1 MLPRSKVFSELGNL
15 ILFLFLEG
23 ISFYLIITYNESQ
36 AKIYQN
42 SVNVISGTIA
52 DQASNI
58 RGYFSLKE
66 QNNILLKENAKL
78 KAKLFNLVEK
88 QGAKPED
95 LNLNITENQIFN
107 LVSARVVNNSISL
120 RNNFLSLNKGRK
132 AGITENQGVIGENG
146 VIGITKSVNDNYTTV
161 MSIFN
166 SQTKISARI
175 KDKGYFGSLV
185 WNNNGDVRFMT
196 LNDIPKHV
204 PIKLGDKVE
213 TSGYSNLFPSGIMLG
228 KIVGKKIPPGSSTY
242 ELKVKLYL
250 DMTKIKFAYVVI
262 NYETPALDSLYLQT
276 KSL

>member
-15 ILFLFLEG
+15 ILFLLLEG
-23 ISFYLIITYNESQ
+23 ISFYLIITFNDSQ
-36 AKIYQN
+36 AKIYHN
-42 SVNVISGTIA
+42 SVNVISGTVA
-52 DQASNI
+52 GQASNI
-58 RGYFSLKE
+58 RSYFSLKE

-78 KAKLFNLVEK
+78 KSKLFNLAEK

-95 LNLNITENQIFN
+95 LPLNISENQIFN
-107 LVSARVVNNSISL
+107 LISARVVNNSISL

-132 AGITENQGVIGENG
+132 SGITENQGVIGENG
-146 VIGITKSVNDNYTTV
+146 VIGITKAVNDNYTTV

-185 WNNNGDVRFMT
+185 WSNNGDVRYMT

-228 KIVGKKIPPGSSTY
+228 KIVGKRIPPGSSTY
-242 ELKVKLYL
+242 ELKVKLYQ

>member
-15 ILFLFLEG
+15 ILFLLLEG
-23 ISFYLIITYNESQ
+23 ISFYLIITYNDAQ
-36 AKIYQN
+36 AKIYHN
-42 SVNVISGTIA
+42 TINVISGNIA
-52 DQASNI
+52 NKASNI
-58 RGYFSLKE
+58 RGYFSLNE
-66 QNNILLKENAKL
+66 QNSILLKENAKL
-78 KAKLFNLVEK
+78 KSKLFNLAEK
-88 QGAKPED
+88 QGSKPED
-95 LNLNITENQIFN
+95 LDLKFTQNQIFN
-107 LVSARVVNNSISL
+107 LISARVVNNSISL

-146 VIGITKSVNDNYTTV
+146 VIGITKAVNDNYTTV

-185 WNNNGDVRFMT
+185 WNNNGDVRYMT

-213 TSGYSNLFPSGIMLG
+213 TSGYSNLFPSGINIG
-228 KIVGKKIPPGSSTY
+228 KIVGKRIPPGSSTY
-242 ELKVKLYL
+242 ELKVKLYQ

>member
-15 ILFLFLEG
+15 ILFLLLEG
-23 ISFYLIITYNESQ
+23 ISFYLIITYNGAQ
-36 AKIYQN
+36 AKIYHN
-42 SVNVISGTIA
+42 TINVISGSIA
-52 DQASNI
+52 NQASNI

-66 QNNILLKENAKL
+66 QNSILLKENAKL
-78 KAKLFNLVEK
+78 KSKLFNLAEK

-95 LNLNITENQIFN
+95 LDLKVTQNQIFN
-107 LVSARVVNNSISL
+107 LISARVVNNSISL

-146 VIGITKSVNDNYTTV
+146 VIGITKAVNDNYTTV

-185 WNNNGDVRFMT
+185 WNNNGDVRYMT

-213 TSGYSNLFPSGIMLG
+213 TSGYSNLFPSGINVG
-228 KIVGKKIPPGSSTY
+228 KIVGKRIPPGSSTY
-242 ELKVKLYL
+242 ELKVKLYQ

>member
-15 ILFLFLEG
+15 ILFLLLEG
-23 ISFYLIITYNESQ
+23 ISFYLIITYNDSQ
-36 AKIYQN
+36 AKIYHN
-42 SVNVISGTIA
+42 TINVISGNIA
-52 DQASNI
+52 NQASNI

-66 QNNILLKENAKL
+66 QNSILLKENAKL
-78 KAKLFNLVEK
+78 KAKLFNLTEK
-88 QGAKPED
+88 QGVKPED
-95 LNLNITENQIFN
+95 LDLTVAQNQVFN

-132 AGITENQGVIGENG
+132 AGINENQGVIGENG

-185 WNNNGDVRFMT
+185 WSNNGDVRFMT

-242 ELKVKLYL
+242 ELKVKLYQ

>member
-1 MLPRSKVFSELGNL
+1 MLQGSKVFSELGNL
-15 ILFLFLEG
+15 ILFLLLEG
-23 ISFYLIITYNESQ
+23 ISFYLIITYNDAQ
-36 AKIYQN
+36 AKIYHN
-42 SVNVISGTIA
+42 TINVISGNVSN
-52 DQASNI
+52 QASNI

-78 KAKLFNLVEK
+78 KAKLFNLAEK

-95 LNLNITENQIFN
+95 LDLKVTQNQIFN

-120 RNNFLSLNKGRK
+120 RNNFLSLTKGRK

-146 VIGITKSVNDNYTTV
+146 IIGITKAVNDNYTTV

-185 WNNNGDVRFMT
+185 WNNNGDVRYMT

-213 TSGYSNLFPSGIMLG
+213 TSGYSNLFPSGINLG
-228 KIVGKKIPPGSSTY
+228 KIVGKRIPPGSSTY
-242 ELKVKLYL
+242 ELKVKLYQ

>member
-15 ILFLFLEG
+15 ILFLLLEG
-23 ISFYLIITYNESQ
+23 ISFYLIITFNDSQ
-36 AKIYQN
+36 AKIYHN
-42 SVNVISGTIA
+42 SVNVISGNIA
-52 DQASNI
+52 GQASNV
-58 RGYFSLKE
+58 RSYFSLKE
-66 QNNILLKENAKL
+66 QNNMLLKENAKL
-78 KAKLFNLVEK
+78 KAKLFNLAEK

-95 LNLNITENQIFN
+95 LHLNVSDNQIFN
-107 LVSARVVNNSISL
+107 LISARVVNNSISL

-146 VIGITKSVNDNYTTV
+146 VIGITKAVNDNYTTV
-161 MSIFN
+161 LSIFN

-185 WNNNGDVRFMT
+185 WSNNGDVRYMT

-228 KIVGKKIPPGSSTY
+228 KVVGKRIPPGSSTY
-242 ELKVKLYL
+242 ELKVKLYQ

>member
-1 MLPRSKVFSELGNL
+1 MLQGSKVFSELGNL
-15 ILFLFLEG
+15 ILFLLLEG
-23 ISFYLIITYNESQ
+23 ISFYLIITYNDAQ
-36 AKIYQN
+36 AKIYHN
-42 SVNVISGTIA
+42 TINVISGNVSN
-52 DQASNI
+52 QASNI

-78 KAKLFNLVEK
+78 KAKLFNLAEK

-95 LNLNITENQIFN
+95 LDLKVTQNQIFN
-107 LVSARVVNNSISL
+107 LVSAKVVNNSISL

-146 VIGITKSVNDNYTTV
+146 IIGITKAVNDNYTTV

-185 WNNNGDVRFMT
+185 WNNNGDVRYMT

-213 TSGYSNLFPSGIMLG
+213 TSGYSNLFHSGINLG
-228 KIVGKKIPPGSSTY
+228 KIVGKRIPPGSSTY
-242 ELKVKLYL
+242 ELKVKLYQ

>member
-15 ILFLFLEG
+15 ILFLLLEG
-23 ISFYLIITYNESQ
+23 ISFYLIITYNDAQ
-36 AKIYQN
+36 AKIYHN
-42 SVNVISGTIA
+42 TINVISGSIA
-52 DQASNI
+52 NQASYI
-58 RGYFSLKE
+58 RGYFSLNE
-66 QNNILLKENAKL
+66 QNSILLKENAKL
-78 KAKLFNLVEK
+78 KSKLFNLAEK
-88 QGAKPED
+88 QGSKPED
-95 LNLNITENQIFN
+95 LDLKFTQNQIFN
-107 LVSARVVNNSISL
+107 LISARVVNNSISL

-146 VIGITKSVNDNYTTV
+146 VIGITKAVNDNYTTV

-185 WNNNGDVRFMT
+185 WNNNGDVRYMT

-213 TSGYSNLFPSGIMLG
+213 TSGYSNLFPSGINVG
-228 KIVGKKIPPGSSTY
+228 KIVGKRIPPGSSTY
-242 ELKVKLYL
+242 ELKVKLYQ

>member
-1 MLPRSKVFSELGNL
+1 MFQRSKVFSELGNL
-15 ILFLFLEG
+15 ILFLILEG
-23 ISFYLIITYNESQ
+23 ISFYLIITYNDTQ
-36 AKIYQN
+36 AKIYHN
-42 SVNVISGTIA
+42 SVNVISGSIA
-52 DQASNI
+52 NQASNI

-66 QNNILLKENAKL
+66 QNSILLKENAKL
-78 KAKLFNLVEK
+78 KAKLFNLTEK
-88 QGAKPED
+88 QGAQPED
-95 LNLNITENQIFN
+95 LDLKVTQNQVFN

>member
-15 ILFLFLEG
+15 ILFLLLEG
-23 ISFYLIITYNESQ
+23 ISFYLIITFNDSQ
-36 AKIYQN
+36 AKIYHN
-42 SVNVISGTIA
+42 SVNVISGTMA
-52 DQASNI
+52 GQASNI
-58 RGYFSLKE
+58 RSYFSLKE

-78 KAKLFNLVEK
+78 KSKLFNLAEK
-88 QGAKPED
+88 QEAKPED
-95 LNLNITENQIFN
+95 LQLNVLENQIFN
-107 LVSARVVNNSISL
+107 LISARVVNNSISL

-132 AGITENQGVIGENG
+132 SGITENQGVIGENG
-146 VIGITKSVNDNYTTV
+146 VIGITKAVNDNYTTV

-185 WNNNGDVRFMT
+185 WSNNGDVRYMT

-228 KIVGKKIPPGSSTY
+228 KVVGKRIPPGSSTY
-242 ELKVKLYL
+242 ELKVKLYQ

>member
-15 ILFLFLEG
+15 ILFLLLEG
-23 ISFYLIITYNESQ
+23 ISFYLIITFNDSQ
-36 AKIYQN
+36 AKIYHN
-42 SVNVISGTIA
+42 SVNVISGTMA
-52 DQASNI
+52 GQASNI
-58 RGYFSLKE
+58 RSYFSLKE

-78 KAKLFNLVEK
+78 KSKLFNLAEK
-88 QGAKPED
+88 QGTKPGD
-95 LNLNITENQIFN
+95 LPLNVSENQIFN
-107 LVSARVVNNSISL
+107 LISARVVNNSISL

-146 VIGITKSVNDNYTTV
+146 VIGITKAVNDNYTTV

-185 WNNNGDVRFMT
+185 WSNNGDVRYMT

-242 ELKVKLYL
+242 ELKVRLYQ
-250 DMTKIKFAYVVI
+250 DMTKIKFAYVVV
-262 NYETPALDSLYLQT
+262 NYETPALDSLYLQM

>member
-1 MLPRSKVFSELGNL
+1 M
-15 ILFLFLEG
+15 LEG
-23 ISFYLIITYNESQ
+23 ISFYLIVTFNDSQ
-36 AKIYQN
+36 AKIYHN
-42 SVNVISGTIA
+42 SVNVISGSIA
-52 DQASNI
+52 GQANNI
-58 RGYFSLKE
+58 NSYFSLKE
-66 QNNILLKENAKL
+66 QNNTLLKENAKL
-78 KAKLFNLVEK
+78 KSKLFNLAEK

-95 LNLNITENQIFN
+95 LHLKVSQNQIFN
-107 LVSARVVNNSISL
+107 LIPARVVNNSISL

-132 AGITENQGVIGENG
+132 AGITENQGVIGANG
-146 VIGITKSVNDNYTTV
+146 VIGITKAVNDNYTTV

-185 WNNNGDVRFMT
+185 WSNNGDVRYMT

-228 KIVGKKIPPGSSTY
+228 KIVGKKVPPGSSTY
-242 ELKVKLYL
+242 ELKVRLYQ
-250 DMTKIKFAYVVI
+250 DMTKIKFAYVVV
-262 NYETPALDSLYLQT
+262 NFETPALDSLYLQM

>member
-1 MLPRSKVFSELGNL
+1 MFPRSKVFSELGNL
-15 ILFLFLEG
+15 IVFLFLEG
-23 ISFYLIITYNESQ
+23 ISFYLIITYNDSQ
-36 AKIYQN
+36 AKIYHN
-42 SVNVISGTIA
+42 SVNVISGTVA
-52 DQASNI
+52 NQASKI

-95 LNLNITENQIFN
+95 LNLNIKENQIFN

-146 VIGITKSVNDNYTTV
+146 VIGITKAVNDNYTTV

-213 TSGYSNLFPSGIMLG
+213 TSGYSNLFPSGILLG
-228 KIVGKKIPPGSSTY
+228 KIVGKRIPPGSSTY
-242 ELKVKLYL
+242 ELKVKLYQ

-262 NYETPALDSLYLQT
+262 NYETPALDSLYLQM

>member
-15 ILFLFLEG
+15 ILFLLLEG
-23 ISFYLIITYNESQ
+23 ISFYLIITFNDSQ
-36 AKIYQN
+36 SKIYHN
-42 SVNVISGTIA
+42 SVNIISGTMA
-52 DQASNI
+52 GQASNI
-58 RGYFSLKE
+58 RSYFSLKK

-78 KAKLFNLVEK
+78 KSKLFNLAEK
-88 QGAKPED
+88 QGAKTED
-95 LNLNITENQIFN
+95 LHLNISQNQIFN
-107 LVSARVVNNSISL
+107 LISARVVNNSISL

-132 AGITENQGVIGENG
+132 AGITENLGVIGENG
-146 VIGITKSVNDNYTTV
+146 VIGITKAVNENYTTV

-185 WNNNGDVRFMT
+185 WSNHGDVRYMT

-228 KIVGKKIPPGSSTY
+228 KIVNKRIPPGSSTY
-242 ELKVKLYL
+242 ELKVRLYQ

>member
-1 MLPRSKVFSELGNL
+1 MLQGSKVFSELGNL
-15 ILFLFLEG
+15 ILFLLLEG
-23 ISFYLIITYNESQ
+23 ISFYLIITYNDAQ
-36 AKIYQN
+36 AKIYHN
-42 SVNVISGTIA
+42 TINVISGNVSN
-52 DQASNI
+52 QASNI

-78 KAKLFNLVEK
+78 KAKLFNLAEK
-88 QGAKPED
+88 QEAKPED
-95 LNLNITENQIFN
+95 LDLKVTQNQIFN

-146 VIGITKSVNDNYTTV
+146 IIGITKAVNDNYTTV

-185 WNNNGDVRFMT
+185 WNNNGDVRYMT

-213 TSGYSNLFPSGIMLG
+213 TSGYSNLFPSGINLG
-228 KIVGKKIPPGSSTY
+228 KIVGKRIPPGSSTY
-242 ELKVKLYL
+242 ELKVKLYQ

>member
-15 ILFLFLEG
+15 ILFLLLEG
-23 ISFYLIITYNESQ
+23 ISFYLIITFNDSQ
-36 AKIYQN
+36 AKIYHN
-42 SVNVISGTIA
+42 SVNVISGTVA
-52 DQASNI
+52 GQASNI
-58 RGYFSLKE
+58 RSYFSLKE

-78 KAKLFNLVEK
+78 KSKLFNLAEK
-88 QGAKPED
+88 QGAKTED
-95 LNLNITENQIFN
+95 LHLNISQNQIFN
-107 LVSARVVNNSISL
+107 LISARVVNNSISL

-132 AGITENQGVIGENG
+132 SGITENLGVIGENG
-146 VIGITKSVNDNYTTV
+146 VIGITKAVNENYTTV

-185 WNNNGDVRFMT
+185 WSNHGDVRYMT

-228 KIVGKKIPPGSSTY
+228 KVVGKRIPPGSSTY
-242 ELKVKLYL
+242 ELKVKLYQ

>member
-58 RGYFSLKE
+58 RGYFTLKE

-95 LNLNITENQIFN
+95 LNLNITENQIFK

-146 VIGITKSVNDNYTTV
+146 IIGITKAVNDNYTTV

-185 WNNNGDVRFMT
+185 WNNIGDVRFMT

-213 TSGYSNLFPSGIMLG
+213 TSGYSNLFPSGILLG
-228 KIVGKKIPPGSSTY
+228 KIVGKRIPPGSSTY
-242 ELKVKLYL
+242 ELKVKLYQ

-262 NYETPALDSLYLQT
+262 NFETPALDSLYLQT

>member
-15 ILFLFLEG
+15 ILFLLLEG
-23 ISFYLIITYNESQ
+23 ISFYLIITYNDSQ
-36 AKIYQN
+36 AKIYHN
-42 SVNVISGTIA
+42 TINVISGNIA
-52 DQASNI
+52 NQASNI

-66 QNNILLKENAKL
+66 QNSILLKENAKL
-78 KAKLFNLVEK
+78 KAKLFNLAEN

-95 LNLNITENQIFN
+95 LDLSIKQNQIFN

-146 VIGITKSVNDNYTTV
+146 IIGITKAVNDNYTTV

-166 SQTKISARI
+166 SQTKISSRI

-213 TSGYSNLFPSGIMLG
+213 TSGYSNLFPSGILLG
-228 KIVGKKIPPGSSTY
+228 KIVGKRIPPGSSTY
-242 ELKVKLYL
+242 ELKVKLYQ

>member
-15 ILFLFLEG
+15 ILFLLLEG
-23 ISFYLIITYNESQ
+23 ISFYLIITFNDSQ
-36 AKIYQN
+36 AKIYHN
-42 SVNVISGTIA
+42 SVNVISGTMA
-52 DQASNI
+52 GQASNI
-58 RGYFSLKE
+58 RSYFSLKE

-78 KAKLFNLVEK
+78 KSKLFNLAEK

-95 LNLNITENQIFN
+95 LPLNVSENQIFN
-107 LVSARVVNNSISL
+107 LISARVVNNSISL

-132 AGITENQGVIGENG
+132 SGITENQGVIGENG
-146 VIGITKSVNDNYTTV
+146 VIGITKAVNDNYTTV

-185 WNNNGDVRFMT
+185 WSNNGDVRYMT

-228 KIVGKKIPPGSSTY
+228 KVVGKRIPPGSSTY
-242 ELKVKLYL
+242 ELKVKLYQ

>member
-1 MLPRSKVFSELGNL
+1 MLPRSRVFSELGNL
-15 ILFLFLEG
+15 ILFLLLEG
-23 ISFYLIITYNESQ
+23 ISFYLIVTFNDSQ
-36 AKIYQN
+36 AKIYHN
-42 SVNVISGTIA
+42 SVNVISGSIA
-52 DQASNI
+52 GQANNI
-58 RGYFSLKE
+58 NNYFSLKE
-66 QNNILLKENAKL
+66 QNNALLKENAKL
-78 KAKLFNLVEK
+78 KSKLFNLAEK

-95 LNLNITENQIFN
+95 LHLNVSQNQIFN
-107 LVSARVVNNSISL
+107 LIPARVVNNSISL

-146 VIGITKSVNDNYTTV
+146 VIGITKAVNDNYTTV

-185 WNNNGDVRFMT
+185 WSNNGDVRYMT

-228 KIVGKKIPPGSSTY
+228 KIVGKKVPPGSSTY
-242 ELKVKLYL
+242 ELKVRLYQ
-250 DMTKIKFAYVVI
+250 DMTKIKFAYVVV
-262 NYETPALDSLYLQT
+262 NFETPALDSLYLQM

>member
-1 MLPRSKVFSELGNL
+1 MFPRSKVFSELGNL
-15 ILFLFLEG
+15 ILFLLLEG

-36 AKIYQN
+36 AKIYHN
-42 SVNVISGTIA
+42 SVNVISGTMA
-52 DQASNI
+52 DKASNI

-146 VIGITKSVNDNYTTV
+146 VIGITKAVNDNYTTV

-185 WNNNGDVRFMT
+185 WNNNGDVRFMS

-213 TSGYSNLFPSGIMLG
+213 TSGYSNLFPSGILLG
-228 KIVGKKIPPGSSTY
+228 KIVGKRIPPGSSTY
-242 ELKVKLYL
+242 ELKVKLYQ

>member
-1 MLPRSKVFSELGNL
+1 MLQGSKVFSELGNL
-15 ILFLFLEG
+15 ILFLLLEG
-23 ISFYLIITYNESQ
+23 ISFYLIITYNDAQ
-36 AKIYQN
+36 AKIYHN
-42 SVNVISGTIA
+42 TINVISGNVSN
-52 DQASNI
+52 QASNI

-78 KAKLFNLVEK
+78 KAKLFNLAEK

-95 LNLNITENQIFN
+95 LDLKVTQNQIFN

-146 VIGITKSVNDNYTTV
+146 IIGITKAVNDNYTTV

-185 WNNNGDVRFMT
+185 WNNNGDVRYMT

-213 TSGYSNLFPSGIMLG
+213 TSGYSNLFPSGINLG
-228 KIVGKKIPPGSSTY
+228 KIVGKRIPPGSSTY
-242 ELKVKLYL
+242 ELKVKLYQ

>member
-1 MLPRSKVFSELGNL
+1 L
-15 ILFLFLEG
+15 LEG
-23 ISFYLIITYNESQ
+23 ISFYLIITFNDSQ
-36 AKIYQN
+36 AKIYHN
-42 SVNVISGTIA
+42 SVNVISGNIA
-52 DQASNI
+52 GQASNI

-66 QNNILLKENAKL
+66 QNTNLLKENARL
-78 KAKLFNLVEK
+78 KSKLFNLAEK

-95 LNLNITENQIFN
+95 LDLKVTQNQIFN

-146 VIGITKSVNDNYTTV
+146 VIGVTKAVNDNYTTV

-185 WNNNGDVRFMT
+185 WSNNGDVRFMT

-213 TSGYSNLFPSGIMLG
+213 TSGYSNLFPRGIMLG

-242 ELKVKLYL
+242 ELKVKLYQ

>member
-15 ILFLFLEG
+15 ILFLLLEG
-23 ISFYLIITYNESQ
+23 ISFYLIITFNDSQ
-36 AKIYQN
+36 AKIYHN
-42 SVNVISGTIA
+42 SVNVISGTMA
-52 DQASNI
+52 GQASNI
-58 RGYFSLKE
+58 RSYFSLKE
-66 QNNILLKENAKL
+66 QNNMLLKENAKL
-78 KAKLFNLVEK
+78 KAKLFNLAEK

-95 LNLNITENQIFN
+95 LPLNISENQIFN
-107 LVSARVVNNSISL
+107 LISARVVNNSISL

-132 AGITENQGVIGENG
+132 SGITENQGVIGENG
-146 VIGITKSVNDNYTTV
+146 VIGITKAVNDNYTTV

-185 WNNNGDVRFMT
+185 WSNNGDVRYMT

-228 KIVGKKIPPGSSTY
+228 KIVGKRIPPGSSTY
-242 ELKVKLYL
+242 ELKVKLYQ

>member
-58 RGYFSLKE
+58 RGYFTLKE

-95 LNLNITENQIFN
+95 LNLNITENQIFK

-146 VIGITKSVNDNYTTV
+146 IIGITKAVNDNYTTV

-185 WNNNGDVRFMT
+185 WNNTGDVRFMT

-213 TSGYSNLFPSGIMLG
+213 TSGYSNLFPSGILLG
-228 KIVGKKIPPGSSTY
+228 KIVGKRIPPGSSTY
-242 ELKVKLYL
+242 ELKVKLYQ

-262 NYETPALDSLYLQT
+262 NFETPALDSLYLQT

>member
-1 MLPRSKVFSELGNL
+1 MLQGSKVFSELGNL
-15 ILFLFLEG
+15 ILFLLLEG
-23 ISFYLIITYNESQ
+23 ISFYLIITFNDAQ
-36 AKIYQN
+36 AKIYHN
-42 SVNVISGTIA
+42 TINVISGNVSN
-52 DQASNI
+52 QASNI

-78 KAKLFNLVEK
+78 KAKLFNLAEK

-95 LNLNITENQIFN
+95 LDLKVTQNQIFN

-120 RNNFLSLNKGRK
+120 RNNFLSLTKGRK

-146 VIGITKSVNDNYTTV
+146 IIGITKAVNDNYTTV

-185 WNNNGDVRFMT
+185 WNNNGDVRYMT

-213 TSGYSNLFPSGIMLG
+213 TSGYSNLFPSGINLG
-228 KIVGKKIPPGSSTY
+228 KIVGKRIPPGSSTY
-242 ELKVKLYL
+242 ELKVKLYQ

>member
-15 ILFLFLEG
+15 ILFLLLEG
-23 ISFYLIITYNESQ
+23 ISFFLIITFNDSQ
-36 AKIYQN
+36 AKIYHN
-42 SVNVISGTIA
+42 SVNVISGSIA

-58 RGYFSLKE
+58 YSYFSLKE
-66 QNNILLKENAKL
+66 QNNMLLKENAKL
-78 KAKLFNLVEK
+78 KSKLFNLAEK
-88 QGAKPED
+88 QGTKPED
-95 LNLNITENQIFN
+95 LHLNFSQNQIFN
-107 LVSARVVNNSISL
+107 LISARVVNNSISL

-146 VIGITKSVNDNYTTV
+146 VIGITKAVNDNYTTV

-166 SQTKISARI
+166 GQTKISARI

-185 WNNNGDVRFMT
+185 WSNNGDVRYMT

-228 KIVGKKIPPGSSTY
+228 KIVEKKIPPGSSTY

-250 DMTKIKFAYVVI
+250 DMTRIKFAYVVV

>member
-1 MLPRSKVFSELGNL
+1 MFQRSKVFSELGNL
-15 ILFLFLEG
+15 ILFLILEG
-23 ISFYLIITYNESQ
+23 ISFYLIITYNDTQ
-36 AKIYQN
+36 AKIYHN
-42 SVNVISGTIA
+42 SVNVISGSIA
-52 DQASNI
+52 NQASNI

-66 QNNILLKENAKL
+66 QNSILLKENAKL
-78 KAKLFNLVEK
+78 KAKLLNLTEK

-95 LNLNITENQIFN
+95 LDLKVTQNQVFN

-185 WNNNGDVRFMT
+185 WSNNGDVRFMT

-242 ELKVKLYL
+242 ELKVKLYQ

>member
-1 MLPRSKVFSELGNL
+1 MFQRSKVFSELGNL
-15 ILFLFLEG
+15 ILFLILEG
-23 ISFYLIITYNESQ
+23 ISFYLIITYNDTQ
-36 AKIYQN
+36 AKIYHN
-42 SVNVISGTIA
+42 SVNVISGSIA
-52 DQASNI
+52 NQASNI

-66 QNNILLKENAKL
+66 QNSILLKENAKL
-78 KAKLFNLVEK
+78 KAKLLNLTEK

-95 LNLNITENQIFN
+95 LDLKVTQNQVFN

-185 WNNNGDVRFMT
+185 WSNNGDVRFMT

-242 ELKVKLYL
+242 ELKVKLYQ
-250 DMTKIKFAYVVI
+250 DMTKIKFAYIVI

>member
-15 ILFLFLEG
+15 ILFLLLEG
-23 ISFYLIITYNESQ
+23 ISFYLIITYNDAQ
-36 AKIYQN
+36 AKIYHN
-42 SVNVISGTIA
+42 TINVISGSIA
-52 DQASNI
+52 NQASNI
-58 RGYFSLKE
+58 RGYFSLNE
-66 QNNILLKENAKL
+66 QNSILLKENAKL
-78 KAKLFNLVEK
+78 KSKLFNLAEK

-95 LNLNITENQIFN
+95 LDLKVTQNQIFN
-107 LVSARVVNNSISL
+107 LISARVVNNSISL

-146 VIGITKSVNDNYTTV
+146 VIGITKAVNDNYTTV

-185 WNNNGDVRFMT
+185 WNNNGDVRYMT

-213 TSGYSNLFPSGIMLG
+213 TSGYSNLFPSGINIG
-228 KIVGKKIPPGSSTY
+228 KIVGKRIPPGSSTY
-242 ELKVKLYL
+242 ELKVKLYQ